1 MDLENLRSQFT
12 KMIKFI
18 GWRPTVGAIIGEKND
33 AAEFLVVVMTSI
45 IAELKQ
51 VSKILKS
58 KNEMCPKCLHVHSKA
73 RIELSG

>member
-1 MDLENLRSQFT
+1 MDLENIRSQFT

-58 KNEMCPKCLHVHSKA
+58 KNEMCPKCLHVYSKA
-73 RIELSG
+73 RVGLSG